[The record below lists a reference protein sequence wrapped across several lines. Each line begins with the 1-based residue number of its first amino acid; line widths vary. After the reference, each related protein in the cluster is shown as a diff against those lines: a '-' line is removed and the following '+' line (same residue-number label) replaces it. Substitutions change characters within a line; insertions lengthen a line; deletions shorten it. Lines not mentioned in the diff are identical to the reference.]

1 MTESLGQRWRNLGY
15 AAGAAVAVPFA
26 AWDLYKWVE
35 AYTSDHFHND
45 FTFYV
50 VAARIGVTHGWKSIY
65 DLSLQQV
72 ELKAMGSQINIA
84 ELARYIS
91 PPPVAWLALPLA
103 PLPYE
108 VGYWVWSGLLLAA
121 LVGTWYLA
129 APGIGRWRLVHI
141 AAAVG
146 WLPVIYTLQ
155 LGQPGLFVALGVA
168 TCYALLR
175 SGRPFWAGCALAVL
189 ALKPQLAFL
198 VPAALLVSGRTRA
211 FWGSAVALGLLAA
224 ASAIT
229 LGPSGVAAYEARLSF
244 AAGVPVNRELT
255 LAPLMGNLAI
265 TRAIQAAIALWALF
279 LVYRLRRRGPEWI
292 FIPPL
297 VGGLL
302 ASPYLHLDD
311 LAMLGLAAWLYL
323 RTSPRGWSLGFMF
336 AVAIAVEGIPFWG
349 PLPALAGELATL
361 VLLSVASPRQ
371 DEGGHSPWRPSPSTN
386 RLAPAPASPESSTSS
401 PARYSARAA
410 SSGFND
416 HWVST
421 LWRSARR
428 APCGSPAI

>member
-1 MTESLGQRWRNLGY
+1 MTGSLEQRWRNLGF

-35 AYTSDHFHND
+35 AYVSDHFHND

-50 VAARIGVTHGWKSIY
+50 AAARIGVTHGWRSIY
-65 DLSLQQV
+65 DLSLQQA
-72 ELKAMGSQINIA
+72 ELNAMGSRITIA

-121 LVGTWYLA
+121 LLWTWYLA
-129 APGIGRWRLVHI
+129 APGSGRWRLVHI

-155 LGQPGLFVALGVA
+155 LGQPGLFVGLGVA
-168 TCYALLR
+168 ACYALLR
-175 SGRPFWAGCALAVL
+175 AGRPFWAGCALAVL

-198 VPAALLVSGRTRA
+198 VPAALLVGGRTRA
-211 FWGSAVALGLLAA
+211 FWGSVVALGLLAA
-224 ASAIT
+224 ASAIA
-229 LGPSGVAAYEARLSF
+229 LGPNGIAAYEARLNF

-255 LAPLMGNLAI
+255 LAPLIGNLAV
-265 TRAIQAAIALWALF
+265 TRVIQAAIALWALV

-292 FIPPL
+292 FIPAL

-323 RTSPRGWSLGFMF
+323 RTSPRGWMLGFTF
-336 AVAIAVEGIPFWG
+336 AVIVAVEGLPIWG
-349 PLPALAGELATL
+349 PLPVIAAEMAVL
-361 VLLSVASPRQ
+361 VLLTITPRGVPRHRQNDALPSVPRLTPEHQ
-371 DEGGHSPWRPSPSTN
+371 VRPD
-386 RLAPAPASPESSTSS
+386 AQPAPP
-401 PARYSARAA
+401 PR
-410 SSGFND
+410 G
-416 HWVST
+416 
-421 LWRSARR
+421 
-428 APCGSPAI
+428 